1 MLLLLEWPVT
11 RTVTIEQEEQV
22 KSREEIMNM
31 LEAFDLTGSLRD
43 AGELAGCSH
52 HTVAAYV
59 ARRDEGRLGGVGP
72 VRRERIIDPWLAK
85 IEEWVERSCGK
96 IRADR
101 AFDKLTALGYTGSE
115 RAVRR
120 AVAEVKANHR
130 RGRRRVYRP
139 WIPEPGMWAQWDWG
153 AGPVIA
159 GRRTN
164 LFCAWLAWS
173 RFRVVIA
180 TWDRT
185 LPTVIACVDRAMRAF
200 GGAATYW
207 LTDNERTVTIDHVAG
222 IAVRHPEMVAV
233 GGHYGI
239 TVATCV
245 PADPESK
252 GGSEAT
258 VRIAKADL
266 VPTDANLRDDYAGWA
281 ELAEACEAFTA
292 EVNAR
297 VHRVTR
303 RPPIEMLTEERHRLH
318 ALPERP
324 YTAALGET
332 RKVSWSSTISFGA
345 VTYSVPHTL
354 ADETVW
360 VRVDG
365 DQVVVTHCAPS
376 GPVEVARHQRST
388 PGHPM
393 IDDAHYPPRPA
404 GPLGRRP
411 KPASA
416 AEAEFLAIGDGAR
429 TWLVEA
435 AAAGTSRM
443 KVKMAQAVTLA
454 RLHGTERLDWALG
467 HAAMFGRF
475 ADGDLA
481 SILAADPPRQRR
493 RATTC
498 TRCSPAPPLGAASA
512 ATDEPSTDRRGRR
525 PVAHP
530 APAPHARRCTGVVG
544 HRQGSAMGP
553 SRSSQGVARRRTR
566 RPSSILC
573 AGPAQS
579 GRVPHR
585 QDLRRL
591 GNPYQPI
598 AQRLGYRIFK
608 VFNNQAF
615 NRIDDG
621 ETARDYLSG
630 QAFSK

>member
-1 MLLLLEWPVT
+1 M
-11 RTVTIEQEEQV
+11 

-31 LEAFDLTGSLRD
+31 LEAFDLTGSFRD
-43 AGELAGCSH
+43 AGELAGVSH
-52 HTVAAYV
+52 HTVARYV
-59 ARRDEGRLGGVGP
+59 ARRDAGELAGDGP
-72 VRRERIIDPWLAK
+72 RRRSRIIDPWMGK
-85 IEEWVERSCGK
+85 IEEWVERSHAK

-101 AFDKLTALGYTGSE
+101 AFEKLKALGFAGSE
-115 RAVRR
+115 RTVRR

-153 AGPVIA
+153 AGPVIS

-173 RFRVVIA
+173 RFRVVVPC
-180 TWDRT
+180 WDRT

-200 GGAATYW
+200 GGAPTYW

-222 IAVRHPEMVAV
+222 VPVRHPEIVAV

-258 VRIAKADL
+258 VRVAKADL
-266 VPTDANLRDDYAGWA
+266 VPTDANLRGGYASWA
-281 ELAEACEAFTA
+281 ELAEACDAWMAGEINGR
-292 EVNAR
+292 E
-297 VHRVTR
+297 HRVTR
-303 RPPIEMLTEERHRLH
+303 RAPVEMLAEERHRLH
-318 ALPERP
+318 ALPEAP
-324 YTAALGET
+324 YTAVFGET
-332 RKVSWSSTISFGA
+332 RKVTWSSTISFGA
-345 VTYSVPHTL
+345 VTYSVSHTL

-365 DQVVVTHCAPS
+365 DQVVVVHCAPS

-388 PGHPM
+388 PGRPM

-411 KPASA
+411 KATSA

-443 KVKMAQAVTLA
+443 KTKMAQAVDLA
-454 RLHGTERLDWALG
+454 RLHGQMRVDWALG

-481 SILAADPPRQRR
+481 SILAAHPPGQRR
-493 RATTC
+493 RADDVHSLQPGT
-498 TRCSPAPPLGAASA
+498 AAW
-512 ATDEPSTDRRGRR
+512 G
-525 PVAHP
+525 
-530 APAPHARRCTGVVG
+530 
-544 HRQGSAMGP
+544 
-553 SRSSQGVARRRTR
+553 
-566 RPSSILC
+566 
-573 AGPAQS
+573 
-579 GRVPHR
+579 
-585 QDLRRL
+585 RL
-591 GNPYQPI
+591 GGDQ
-598 AQRLGYRIFK
+598 
-608 VFNNQAF
+608 
-615 NRIDDG
+615 
-621 ETARDYLSG
+621 
-630 QAFSK
+630 

>member
-1 MLLLLEWPVT
+1 M
-11 RTVTIEQEEQV
+11 

-31 LEAFDLTGSLRD
+31 LEAFDLAGSLRGAGELAGVSHHTVARYVAKRD
-43 AGELAGCSH
+43 AGELAGC
-52 HTVAAYV
+52 
-59 ARRDEGRLGGVGP
+59 GP
-72 VRRERIIDPWLAK
+72 RRRERIIDPWLAK
-85 IEEWVERSCGK
+85 IEEWVERSGAK
-96 IRADR
+96 IRADV

-115 RAVRR
+115 RTVRR

-185 LPTVIACVDRAMRAF
+185 LPGVIASLDRAMRAF
-200 GGAATYW
+200 GGAPTYW

-222 IAVRHPEMVAV
+222 VAVRHPEMVAV

-258 VRIAKADL
+258 VRVAKADL
-266 VPTDANLRDDYAGWA
+266 VPTDANLRDDYTSWG
-281 ELAEACEAFTA
+281 ELVDACEAWMA
-292 EVNAR
+292 GINGRE
-297 VHRVTR
+297 HRVTR
-303 RPPIEMLTEERHRLH
+303 RAPVEMLVEEQHRLH
-318 ALPERP
+318 RLPEAP
-324 YTAALGET
+324 YTAVFGET
-332 RKVSWSSTISFGA
+332 RRVSPSATVSFGA

-376 GPVEVARHQRST
+376 GPIEVARHQRST

-393 IDDAHYPPRPA
+393 IDDAHYPARPA
-404 GPLGRRP
+404 GPLARRP
-411 KPASA
+411 KPTSA

-454 RLHGTERLDWALG
+454 RLHGEMRVDWALG

-481 SILAADPPRQRR
+481 SILTADPPGQRR
-493 RATTC
+493 HTAGEDH
-498 TRCSPAPPLGAASA
+498 SLQ
-512 ATDEPSTDRRGRR
+512 PSTAAWG
-525 PVAHP
+525 
-530 APAPHARRCTGVVG
+530 
-544 HRQGSAMGP
+544 
-553 SRSSQGVARRRTR
+553 
-566 RPSSILC
+566 
-573 AGPAQS
+573 
-579 GRVPHR
+579 
-585 QDLRRL
+585 RL
-591 GNPYQPI
+591 GGD
-598 AQRLGYRIFK
+598 R
-608 VFNNQAF
+608 
-615 NRIDDG
+615 
-621 ETARDYLSG
+621 
-630 QAFSK
+630 

>member
-1 MLLLLEWPVT
+1 M
-11 RTVTIEQEEQV
+11 

-59 ARRDEGRLGGVGP
+59 AERDEGRLGGVGP

-101 AFDKLTALGYTGSE
+101 CHAKLKALGFEGSD
-115 RAVRR
+115 RTVRR
-120 AVAEVKANHR
+120 AVAEAKKSFAA
-130 RGRRRVYRP
+130 GRRRVYRP

-222 IAVRHPEMVAV
+222 VPVRHPEIVAV

-258 VRIAKADL
+258 VRVAKADL
-266 VPTDANLRDDYAGWA
+266 VPTDANLRGDYTSWA
-281 ELAEACEAFTA
+281 ELVEACEAFTA

-303 RPPIEMLTEERHRLH
+303 RPPVEMLT
-318 ALPERP
+318 AQQP
-324 YTAALGET
+324 
-332 RKVSWSSTISFGA
+332 
-345 VTYSVPHTL
+345 
-354 ADETVW
+354 
-360 VRVDG
+360 
-365 DQVVVTHCAPS
+365 
-376 GPVEVARHQRST
+376 
-388 PGHPM
+388 
-393 IDDAHYPPRPA
+393 
-404 GPLGRRP
+404 
-411 KPASA
+411 SA
-416 AEAEFLAIGDGAR
+416 ARAAR
-429 TWLVEA
+429 TPIHGGAHRDPESLLE
-435 AAAGTSRM
+435 
-443 KVKMAQAVTLA
+443 
-454 RLHGTERLDWALG
+454 LHDQL
-467 HAAMFGRF
+467 
-475 ADGDLA
+475 
-481 SILAADPPRQRR
+481 RR
-493 RATTC
+493 RDL
-498 TRCSPAPPLGAASA
+498 LG
-512 ATDEPSTDRRGRR
+512 P
-525 PVAHP
+525 AHP
-530 APAPHARRCTGVVG
+530 RR
-544 HRQGSAMGP
+544 
-553 SRSSQGVARRRTR
+553 
-566 RPSSILC
+566 
-573 AGPAQS
+573 
-579 GRVPHR
+579 
-585 QDLRRL
+585 
-591 GNPYQPI
+591 
-598 AQRLGYRIFK
+598 
-608 VFNNQAF
+608 
-615 NRIDDG
+615 
-621 ETARDYLSG
+621 
-630 QAFSK
+630 